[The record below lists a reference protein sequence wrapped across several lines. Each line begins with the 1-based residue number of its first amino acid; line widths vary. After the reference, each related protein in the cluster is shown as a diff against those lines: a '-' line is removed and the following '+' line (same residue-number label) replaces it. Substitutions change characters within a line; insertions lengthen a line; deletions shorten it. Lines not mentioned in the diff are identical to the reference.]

1 MKKMSRILVATMAMA
16 TLGIGLPA
24 KAAEEPS
31 VDSIMNRYVQEL
43 GGKAAMEK
51 IKSRVLKVKLESE
64 NFPASEGEIY
74 SKMPNKQWSR
84 IELAGV
90 GTMNEGFD
98 GTVAWAKTPWEAL
111 RVKSGD
117 ELAKVKR
124 DAEFH
129 RELTFKKTYPD
140 LAYKGT
146 GKVGEEEAYVL
157 ESKPS
162 SSSKEKFLFSRKS
175 GLLLQ
180 QESEFQ
186 GPQGVATSV
195 VVQPR
200 DYKTSEGLKYP
211 SELKLKL
218 TTGDQS
224 FEFTIRVS
232 DVKYNVDIDDTKF
245 AKPSA

>member
-1 MKKMSRILVATMAMA
+1 MKKNRMLALSMAMVA
-16 TLGIGLPA
+16 VGFGFPA
-24 KAAEEPS
+24 RAAEEPT
-31 VDSIMNRYVQEL
+31 VDSIINRYVQEL
-43 GGKAAMEK
+43 GGKATLEK
-51 IKSRVLKVKLESE
+51 IKSRVFKVKLESE

-84 IELAGV
+84 IELSGI

-117 ELAKVKR
+117 ELLKVKN

-140 LAYKGT
+140 LAYKGP

-162 SSSKEKFLFSRKS
+162 STSKEKFLFSSKT
-175 GLLLQ
+175 GLLLEQ
-180 QESEFQ
+180 QSEFQ
-186 GPQGVATSV
+186 GAQGVATKV

-200 DYKTSEGLKYP
+200 EYKTFEGVKYP
-211 SELKLKL
+211 SDLKLKL

-232 DVKYNVDIDDTKF
+232 DVKYNVEIDDGKF